1 MFFLSLCINKPDF
14 FEITYS
20 FLYFCNYK
28 YKTDRSRS
36 TMKYQ
41 QPLLILILLCL
52 VGKLDASSLYD
63 YGLYLKSHAVSGVE
77 RTTLY
82 LDDNRPFPIKND
94 FTISFQIYVR
104 ANEPDFGSILHLHTN
119 TNQYIR
125 FSFVAGEE
133 RHFPALVLNEGI
145 ITIDTPIERE
155 KWLDVSMHLRLKE
168 NVIEVDYDNKKISA
182 MVPLQGAESISAQFG
197 QMENYLADVAPV
209 NIRNVLV
216 TQDGKQ
222 TREWKLWK
230 HNDDICY
237 DMKERAIARA
247 VHPFWLIDNHIE
259 WKLIQQTH
267 IPGKLDVAFNAREA
281 LFYLVKP
288 QTIEVLDEKG
298 TLQKEIT
305 IRGGYPAVE
314 YPNHLMYDTLTNKL
328 VSYYL
333 KERTSSSFSFDTEQ
347 WSNEE
352 RNLQE
357 ASNYNHAR
365 TFNPA
370 DSSFYFFG
378 GYGFYQYRNDLFRMK
393 SGSYKLE
400 QVTYERPLYP
410 RYSAAMTIVG
420 DELYIFGGRGNKYGK
435 QELSTHFYFG
445 LCAINL
451 KDNQSRIVW
460 QRNASQ
466 SDGTLMASTM
476 YFEPSDSSFYAV
488 SMNKGGVLWKISMK
502 DSVYTE
508 VSKPIYNELNYQDCD
523 FSLYA
528 SPSHGKL
535 FLVLDKILND
545 HSHNVAIYSINLPL
559 VNQEDI
565 RQPEEST
572 LLPTGRSYLYVVVIL
587 LMLLIGGLI
596 FYRVRYTR
604 KKNGTL
610 PAEKPA
616 DETKSR
622 IERNIQETPETPDFR
637 IAQEQ
642 ETTQEAEP
650 APVKHI
656 NYDDRSRASISLFG
670 CFNVRD
676 KEGNDIT
683 SNFTPRL
690 KHLLILLIL
699 YTEKNPQGILAN
711 KATEILWPD
720 KEETAARNN
729 RNVNLRKLRVLL
741 ESIGDMEVV
750 TENNF
755 LRIKWGTNVFCDYHT
770 LLTCTRQYEQEK
782 SEELFNRILELL
794 LYGPLLPNTIFD
806 WLDDFKD
813 AYSSHSIDLLKN
825 LLDVE
830 IQRNHQEMIIRLADI
845 MFLHDPLNEEALA
858 AKCAV
863 LSAQGKKGI
872 ARNLYDRFCKE
883 YRDSMGENYKVP
895 FAEL

>member
-1 MFFLSLCINKPDF
+1 
-14 FEITYS
+14 
-20 FLYFCNYK
+20 
-28 YKTDRSRS
+28 
-36 TMKYQ
+36 MKYQ
-41 QPLLILILLCL
+41 LQILFFILLCL
-52 VGKLDASSLYD
+52 VGKLEASSLYD
-63 YGLYLKSHAVSGVE
+63 YGLYLKSHTVSAVE

-82 LDDNRPFPIKND
+82 LDDNQPFPIKND

-104 ANEPDFGSILHLHTN
+104 TNEPDFGSILHLHTN

-155 KWLDVSMHLRLKE
+155 KWLDVSLHLRLKD
-168 NVIEVDYDNKKISA
+168 NVIEVDYDNKKVSA
-182 MVPLQGAESISAQFG
+182 MVPLEDTKNISALFG
-197 QMENYLADVAPV
+197 QMENYLADVAPINLR
-209 NIRNVLV
+209 NITV

-230 HNDDICY
+230 HNDDVCY
-237 DMKERAIARA
+237 DMKEKAIARA
-247 VHPFWLIDNHIE
+247 IHPFWLIDNHIE
-259 WKLIQQTH
+259 WKLIHQAH

-288 QTIEVLDEKG
+288 QSIEVLDEKG
-298 TLQKEIT
+298 TLRQKIT
-305 IRGGYPAVE
+305 IREGYPAVE
-314 YPNHLMYDTLTNKL
+314 YPNHLLYDTLTNKL
-328 VSYYL
+328 ISYYL
-333 KERTSSSFSFDTEQ
+333 KKGSTSYFSFDTSK
-347 WSNEE
+347 WSNVE
-352 RNLQE
+352 RNMDE

-400 QVTYERPLYP
+400 QVEYERPLYP
-410 RYSAAMTIVG
+410 RYSAAMAIVG
-420 DELYIFGGRGNKYGK
+420 DELFVFGGRGNKYGK

-451 KDNQSRIVW
+451 KTNQSRMVW
-460 QRNASQ
+460 QRNSPQ
-466 SDGTLMASTM
+466 EDGTLMASSM

-488 SMNKGGVLWKISMK
+488 SMSKGGVLWKISMK

-508 VSKPIYNELNYQDCD
+508 VSKPIYNESNYQDCD
-523 FSLYA
+523 FSLYS
-528 SPSHGKL
+528 SPAHGKL

-545 HSHNVAIYSINLPL
+545 HTHNVYIYSINMPL
-559 VNQEDI
+559 VNEGDI
-565 RQPEEST
+565 RQSANT
-572 LLPTGRSYLYVVVIL
+572 TIVNGHKYLYITGIIL
-587 LMLLIGGLI
+587 LLIAAGII
-596 FYRVRYTR
+596 FYRSRCSNR
-604 KKNGTL
+604 KDKTITIKEIEEVPVIIGHHNTPEQPLIAGQHTIMQ
-610 PAEKPA
+610 EKG
-616 DETKSR
+616 
-622 IERNIQETPETPDFR
+622 NIQETD
-637 IAQEQ
+637 AVSAK
-642 ETTQEAEP
+642 TT
-650 APVKHI
+650 
-656 NYDDRSRASISLFG
+656 NYYDRSRASISLCG

-676 KEGNDIT
+676 KDGNDIT

-699 YTEKNPQGILAN
+699 YTEKNEQGILAS
-711 KATEILWPD
+711 KTTEILWPE
-720 KEETAARNN
+720 KEETSARNN

-741 ESIGDMEVV
+741 ESIGDVEVI

-755 LRIKWGTNVFCDYHT
+755 LRIKWGTTVFCDYHT
-770 LLTCTRQYEQEK
+770 LLTCTQQFEQEK
-782 SEELFNRILELL
+782 SEELLNRILELL

-825 LLDVE
+825 LLDIE

-883 YRDSMGENYKVP
+883 YRDSMGENYKIP
-895 FAEL
+895 FADL

>member
-1 MFFLSLCINKPDF
+1 
-14 FEITYS
+14 
-20 FLYFCNYK
+20 
-28 YKTDRSRS
+28 
-36 TMKYQ
+36 MKYQ
-41 QPLLILILLCL
+41 LQILFFILLCL
-52 VGKLDASSLYD
+52 VGKLEASSLYD
-63 YGLYLKSHAVSGVE
+63 YGLYLKSHTVSAVE

-82 LDDNRPFPIKND
+82 LDDNQPFPIKND

-104 ANEPDFGSILHLHTN
+104 TNEPDFGSILHLHTN

-155 KWLDVSMHLRLKE
+155 KWLDVSLHLRLKD
-168 NVIEVDYDNKKISA
+168 NVIEVDYDNKKVSA
-182 MVPLQGAESISAQFG
+182 MVPLEDTKNISALFG
-197 QMENYLADVAPV
+197 QMENYLADVAPINLR
-209 NIRNVLV
+209 NITI

-230 HNDDICY
+230 HNDDVCY
-237 DMKERAIARA
+237 DMKEKAIARA
-247 VHPFWLIDNHIE
+247 IHPFWLIDNHIE
-259 WKLIQQTH
+259 WKLIHQAH
-267 IPGKLDVAFNAREA
+267 IPGRLDVAFNAREA

-288 QTIEVLDEKG
+288 QSIEVLDEKG
-298 TLQKEIT
+298 TLRQKIT
-305 IRGGYPAVE
+305 IREGYPAVE
-314 YPNHLMYDTLTNKL
+314 YPNHLLYDTLTNKL
-328 VSYYL
+328 ISYYL
-333 KERTSSSFSFDTEQ
+333 KKGSTSYFSFDTSK
-347 WSNEE
+347 WSNVE
-352 RNLQE
+352 RNMDE

-378 GYGFYQYRNDLFRMK
+378 GYGFYQYRNDLFRKK
-393 SGSYKLE
+393 SGSYNLE
-400 QVTYERPLYP
+400 QVEYERPLYP
-410 RYSAAMTIVG
+410 RYSAAMAIVG
-420 DELYIFGGRGNKYGK
+420 DELFVFGGRGNKYGK

-451 KDNQSRIVW
+451 KTNQSRMVW
-460 QRNASQ
+460 QRNSPQ
-466 SDGTLMASTM
+466 EDGTLMASSM

-488 SMNKGGVLWKISMK
+488 SMSKGGVLWKISMK

-508 VSKPIYNELNYQDCD
+508 VSKPIYNESNYQDCD
-523 FSLYA
+523 FSLYS
-528 SPSHGKL
+528 SPAHGKL

-545 HSHNVAIYSINLPL
+545 HTHNVYIYSINMPL
-559 VNQEDI
+559 VNEGDI
-565 RQPEEST
+565 RQSANT
-572 LLPTGRSYLYVVVIL
+572 TIVNGHKYLYITGIIL
-587 LMLLIGGLI
+587 LLIAAGMI
-596 FYRVRYTR
+596 FYRSRCSNR
-604 KKNGTL
+604 KDKTITIKEIEEVPVIIGHHNTPEQPLIAGQHTIMQ
-610 PAEKPA
+610 EKG
-616 DETKSR
+616 
-622 IERNIQETPETPDFR
+622 NIQETD
-637 IAQEQ
+637 AVSAK
-642 ETTQEAEP
+642 TT
-650 APVKHI
+650 
-656 NYDDRSRASISLFG
+656 NYYDRSRASISLCG

-676 KEGNDIT
+676 KDGNDIT

-699 YTEKNPQGILAN
+699 YTEKNEQGILAS
-711 KATEILWPD
+711 KTTEILWPE
-720 KEETAARNN
+720 KEETSARNN

-741 ESIGDMEVV
+741 ESIGDVEVI

-755 LRIKWGTNVFCDYHT
+755 LRIKWGTTVFCDYHT
-770 LLTCTRQYEQEK
+770 LLTCTQQFEQEK
-782 SEELFNRILELL
+782 SEELLNRILELL

-825 LLDVE
+825 LLDIE

-883 YRDSMGENYKVP
+883 YRDSMGENYKIP
-895 FAEL
+895 FADL

>member
-1 MFFLSLCINKPDF
+1 
-14 FEITYS
+14 
-20 FLYFCNYK
+20 
-28 YKTDRSRS
+28 
-36 TMKYQ
+36 MKYQ
-41 QPLLILILLCL
+41 LQILFFILLCL
-52 VGKLDASSLYD
+52 VGKLEASSLYD
-63 YGLYLKSHAVSGVE
+63 YGLYLKSHTVSAVE

-82 LDDNRPFPIKND
+82 LDDNQPFPIKND

-104 ANEPDFGSILHLHTN
+104 TNEPDFGSILHLHTN

-155 KWLDVSMHLRLKE
+155 KWLDVSLHLRLKD
-168 NVIEVDYDNKKISA
+168 NVIEVDYDNKKVSA
-182 MVPLQGAESISAQFG
+182 MVPLEDTKNISALFG
-197 QMENYLADVAPV
+197 QMENYLADVAPINLR
-209 NIRNVLV
+209 NITV

-230 HNDDICY
+230 HNDDVCY
-237 DMKERAIARA
+237 DMKEKAIARA
-247 VHPFWLIDNHIE
+247 IHPFWLIDNHIE
-259 WKLIQQTH
+259 WKLIHQAH

-288 QTIEVLDEKG
+288 QSIEVLDEKG
-298 TLQKEIT
+298 TLRQKIT
-305 IRGGYPAVE
+305 IREGYPAVE
-314 YPNHLMYDTLTNKL
+314 YPNHLLYDTLTNKL
-328 VSYYL
+328 ISYYL
-333 KERTSSSFSFDTEQ
+333 KKGSTSYFSFDTSK
-347 WSNEE
+347 WSNVE
-352 RNLQE
+352 RNMDE

-400 QVTYERPLYP
+400 QVEYERPLYP
-410 RYSAAMTIVG
+410 RYSAAMAIVG
-420 DELYIFGGRGNKYGK
+420 DELFVFGGRGNKYGK

-451 KDNQSRIVW
+451 KTNQSRMVW
-460 QRNASQ
+460 QRNSPQ
-466 SDGTLMASTM
+466 EDGTLMASSM

-488 SMNKGGVLWKISMK
+488 SMSKGGVLWKISMK

-508 VSKPIYNELNYQDCD
+508 VSKPIYNESNYQDCD
-523 FSLYA
+523 FSLYS
-528 SPSHGKL
+528 SPAHGKL

-545 HSHNVAIYSINLPL
+545 HTHNVYIYSINMPL
-559 VNQEDI
+559 VNEGDI
-565 RQPEEST
+565 RQSANT
-572 LLPTGRSYLYVVVIL
+572 TIVNGHKYLYITGIIL
-587 LMLLIGGLI
+587 LLIAAGMI
-596 FYRVRYTR
+596 FYRSRCSNR
-604 KKNGTL
+604 KDKTITIKEIEEVPVIIGHHNTPEQPLIAGQHTIMQ
-610 PAEKPA
+610 EKG
-616 DETKSR
+616 
-622 IERNIQETPETPDFR
+622 NIQETD
-637 IAQEQ
+637 AVSAK
-642 ETTQEAEP
+642 TT
-650 APVKHI
+650 
-656 NYDDRSRASISLFG
+656 NYYDRSRTSISLCG

-676 KEGNDIT
+676 KDGNDIT

-699 YTEKNPQGILAN
+699 YTEKNEQGILAS
-711 KATEILWPD
+711 KTTEILWPE
-720 KEETAARNN
+720 KEETSARNN

-741 ESIGDMEVV
+741 ESIGDVEVI

-755 LRIKWGTNVFCDYHT
+755 LRIKWGTTVFCDYHT
-770 LLTCTRQYEQEK
+770 LLTCTQQFEQEK
-782 SEELFNRILELL
+782 SEELLNRILELL

-825 LLDVE
+825 LLDIE

-883 YRDSMGENYKVP
+883 YRDSMGENYKIP
-895 FAEL
+895 FADL

>member
-1 MFFLSLCINKPDF
+1 
-14 FEITYS
+14 
-20 FLYFCNYK
+20 
-28 YKTDRSRS
+28 
-36 TMKYQ
+36 MKYQ
-41 QPLLILILLCL
+41 LQILFFILLCL
-52 VGKLDASSLYD
+52 VGKLEASSLYD
-63 YGLYLKSHAVSGVE
+63 YGLYLKSHTVSAVE

-82 LDDNRPFPIKND
+82 LDDNQPFPIKND

-104 ANEPDFGSILHLHTN
+104 TNEPDFGSILHLHTN

-155 KWLDVSMHLRLKE
+155 KWLDVSLHLRLKD
-168 NVIEVDYDNKKISA
+168 NVIEVDYDNKKVSA
-182 MVPLQGAESISAQFG
+182 MVPLEDTKNISALFG
-197 QMENYLADVAPV
+197 QMENYLADVAPINLR
-209 NIRNVLV
+209 NITV

-230 HNDDICY
+230 HNDDVCY
-237 DMKERAIARA
+237 DMKEKAIARA
-247 VHPFWLIDNHIE
+247 IHPFWLIDNHIE
-259 WKLIQQTH
+259 WKLIHQAH

-288 QTIEVLDEKG
+288 QSIEVLDEKG
-298 TLQKEIT
+298 TLRQKIT
-305 IRGGYPAVE
+305 IREGYPAVE
-314 YPNHLMYDTLTNKL
+314 YPNHLLYDTLTNKL
-328 VSYYL
+328 ISYYL
-333 KERTSSSFSFDTEQ
+333 KKGSTSYFSFDTSK
-347 WSNEE
+347 WSNVE
-352 RNLQE
+352 RNMDE

-400 QVTYERPLYP
+400 QVEYERPLYP
-410 RYSAAMTIVG
+410 RYSAAMAIVG
-420 DELYIFGGRGNKYGK
+420 DELFVFGGRGNKYGK

-451 KDNQSRIVW
+451 KTNQSRMVW
-460 QRNASQ
+460 QRNSPQ
-466 SDGTLMASTM
+466 EDGTLMASSM

-488 SMNKGGVLWKISMK
+488 SMSKGGVLWKISMK

-508 VSKPIYNELNYQDCD
+508 VSKPIYNESNYQDCD
-523 FSLYA
+523 FSLYS
-528 SPSHGKL
+528 SPAHGKL

-545 HSHNVAIYSINLPL
+545 HTHNVYIYSINMPL
-559 VNQEDI
+559 VNEGDI
-565 RQPEEST
+565 RQSANT
-572 LLPTGRSYLYVVVIL
+572 TIVNGHKYLYITGIIL
-587 LMLLIGGLI
+587 LLIAAGMI
-596 FYRVRYTR
+596 FYRSRCSNR
-604 KKNGTL
+604 KDKTITIKEIEEVPVIIGHHNTPEQPLIAGQHTIMQ
-610 PAEKPA
+610 EKG
-616 DETKSR
+616 
-622 IERNIQETPETPDFR
+622 NIQETD
-637 IAQEQ
+637 AVSAK
-642 ETTQEAEP
+642 TT
-650 APVKHI
+650 
-656 NYDDRSRASISLFG
+656 NYYDRSRASISLCG

-676 KEGNDIT
+676 KDGNDIT

-699 YTEKNPQGILAN
+699 YTEKNEQGILAS
-711 KATEILWPD
+711 KTTEILWPE
-720 KEETAARNN
+720 KEETSARNN

-741 ESIGDMEVV
+741 ESIGDVEVI

-755 LRIKWGTNVFCDYHT
+755 LRIKWGTTVFCDYHT
-770 LLTCTRQYEQEK
+770 LLTCTQQFEQEK
-782 SEELFNRILELL
+782 SEELLNRILELL

-825 LLDVE
+825 LLDIE

-883 YRDSMGENYKVP
+883 YRDSMGENYKIP
-895 FAEL
+895 FADL

>member
-1 MFFLSLCINKPDF
+1 
-14 FEITYS
+14 
-20 FLYFCNYK
+20 
-28 YKTDRSRS
+28 
-36 TMKYQ
+36 MKYQ
-41 QPLLILILLCL
+41 LQILFFILLCL
-52 VGKLDASSLYD
+52 VGKLEASSLYD
-63 YGLYLKSHAVSGVE
+63 YGLYLKSHTVSAVE

-82 LDDNRPFPIKND
+82 LDDNQPFPIKND

-104 ANEPDFGSILHLHTN
+104 TNEPDFGSILHLHTN

-155 KWLDVSMHLRLKE
+155 KWLDVSLHLRLKD
-168 NVIEVDYDNKKISA
+168 NVIEVDYDNKKVSA
-182 MVPLQGAESISAQFG
+182 MVPLEDTKNISALFG
-197 QMENYLADVAPV
+197 QMENYLADVAPINLR
-209 NIRNVLV
+209 NITV

-230 HNDDICY
+230 HNDDVCY
-237 DMKERAIARA
+237 DMKEKAIARA
-247 VHPFWLIDNHIE
+247 IHPFWLIDNHIE
-259 WKLIQQTH
+259 WKLIHQAH

-288 QTIEVLDEKG
+288 QSIEVLDEKG
-298 TLQKEIT
+298 TLRQKIT
-305 IRGGYPAVE
+305 IREGYPAVE
-314 YPNHLMYDTLTNKL
+314 YPNHLLYDTLTNKL
-328 VSYYL
+328 ISYYL
-333 KERTSSSFSFDTEQ
+333 KKGSTSYFSFDTSK
-347 WSNEE
+347 WSNVE
-352 RNLQE
+352 RNMDE

-400 QVTYERPLYP
+400 QVEYERPLYP
-410 RYSAAMTIVG
+410 RYSAAMAIVG
-420 DELYIFGGRGNKYGK
+420 DELFVFGGRGNKYGK

-451 KDNQSRIVW
+451 KTNQSRMVW
-460 QRNASQ
+460 QRNSPQ
-466 SDGTLMASTM
+466 EDGTLMASSM

-488 SMNKGGVLWKISMK
+488 SMSKGGVLWKISMK

-508 VSKPIYNELNYQDCD
+508 VSKPIYNESNYQDCD
-523 FSLYA
+523 FSLYS
-528 SPSHGKL
+528 SPAHGKL

-545 HSHNVAIYSINLPL
+545 HTHNVYIYSINMPL
-559 VNQEDI
+559 VNEGDI
-565 RQPEEST
+565 RQSANT
-572 LLPTGRSYLYVVVIL
+572 TIVNGHKYLYITGIIL
-587 LMLLIGGLI
+587 LLIAAGMI
-596 FYRVRYTR
+596 FYRSRCSNR
-604 KKNGTL
+604 KDKTITIKEIEEVPVIIGHHNTPEQPLIAGQHTIMQ
-610 PAEKPA
+610 EKG
-616 DETKSR
+616 
-622 IERNIQETPETPDFR
+622 NIQETD
-637 IAQEQ
+637 AVSAK
-642 ETTQEAEP
+642 TT
-650 APVKHI
+650 
-656 NYDDRSRASISLFG
+656 NYYDRSRASISLCG

-676 KEGNDIT
+676 KDGNDIT

-699 YTEKNPQGILAN
+699 YTEKNEQGILAS
-711 KATEILWPD
+711 KTTEILWPE
-720 KEETAARNN
+720 KEGTSARNN

-741 ESIGDMEVV
+741 ESIGDVEVI

-755 LRIKWGTNVFCDYHT
+755 LRIKWGTTVFCDYHT
-770 LLTCTRQYEQEK
+770 LLTCTQQFEQEK
-782 SEELFNRILELL
+782 SEELLNRILELL

-825 LLDVE
+825 LLDIE

-883 YRDSMGENYKVP
+883 YRDSMGENYKIP
-895 FAEL
+895 FADL